1 MAAPVLMDDLI
12 GEILLRVP
20 PDEPAHRVKSSLV
33 CKPWLCHLSDP
44 TFLRRYREFYRT
56 PPLLGFLYN
65 LYIDV
70 DFSDDDYCQDDIS
83 IGGFVP
89 TTKASPLNPPV
100 LGCSSWKAVD
110 CRHGHILIHTTSSGS
125 IEGLVVWDPITG
137 DQKQVPL
144 PESPHADGSAVVLCA
159 VAGCEPETT
168 STVAA
173 ARST

>member
-89 TTKASPLNPPV
+89 TTKASPLNPPAGSRLQQLEGRRLPPRPHPDPHYFLRV
-100 LGCSSWKAVD
+100 HRRTRRLGPHHRRPEAGAIARVST
-110 CRHGHILIHTTSSGS
+110 RRRLSSGA
-125 IEGLVVWDPITG
+125 LRRRR
-137 DQKQVPL
+137 L
-144 PESPHADGSAVVLCA
+144 RA
-159 VAGCEPETT
+159 
-168 STVAA
+168 
-173 ARST
+173 